1 MANNRFNKQVTP
13 KGYKAGGKVL
23 KDLKSAGV
31 ISDKVK
37 VKDVKKILTGT
48 GRTKKMGGGM
58 MMMKRPMMKDGGNI
72 KNLPKG
78 LRKDTTTSAYGDAG
92 KGRPVPGALKD
103 SKPKRPPLRTRPGQ
117 NPKGKNFLILERA
130 PKKNPTRRKKMM
142 GGGSLKPV
150 DPQTQKGLSKLPTKV
165 RNKMGYM
172 KKGGKVNGK

>member
-13 KGYKAGGKVL
+13 KGYKKGGEVRSMK
-23 KDLKSAGV
+23 KDPIADYVRS
-31 ISDKVK
+31 VK
-37 VKDVKKILTGT
+37 EIRKPKGAKRV
-48 GRTKKMGGGM
+48 RKMGGGM
-58 MMMKRPMMKDGGNI
+58 MMMKRPMMKDGGNM

-92 KGRPVPGALKD
+92 KGRPVPLFLK
-103 SKPKRPPLRTRPGQ
+103 TRPGQ
-117 NPKGKNFLILERA
+117 NPKGKNVPISERA
-130 PKKNPTRRKKMM
+130 PKLKAKKRKKMM

-172 KKGGKVNGK
+172 KKGGKVNGKQIIQPTDFT